1 MKKLSMTL
9 PFALIL
15 CFMVG
20 CQDKEAMAE
29 LEAMKAQA
37 EMVAK
42 NEAAVRYL
50 LEETDKMNYAAWDE
64 VYSPDY
70 VARFAGT
77 PKSLNLEEHKRANRS
92 LYVAF
97 PDLKHE
103 INDIVAEPDRA
114 VFYVTLTGTH
124 KGEFMGI
131 PPTGK
136 KIKYAALGW
145 LRFSEGKIIE
155 GYAMADMQSLMQQLG
170 MELKPKEKEK

>member
-1 MKKLSMTL
+1 MKKLCMILTL
-9 PFALIL
+9 ALFL
-15 CFMVG
+15 CLMVG

-29 LEAMKAQA
+29 LEAMKTQA

-42 NEAAVRYL
+42 TKAAVRYMI
-50 LEETDKMNYAAWDE
+50 EETDKMNYASWDE

-70 VARFAGT
+70 VVRFAGM
-77 PKSLNLEEHKRANRS
+77 PEPMNLEEHKEANRL

-136 KIKYAALGW
+136 KIKYTAIGW
-145 LRFSEGKIIE
+145 SRFSEGKIIE
-155 GYAMADMQSLMQQLG
+155 AYGA
-170 MELKPKEKEK
+170 